1 MMNLYISNSLCL
13 LHDNGL
19 DHPETAERVSRIK
32 DQLICA
38 QMFDWFTHLESRA
51 ATNDEIALVHH
62 PKLVE
67 ELEAQVP
74 ENGVVEIA
82 EDVHLCPD
90 SIQAARYSVG
100 AVLDGV
106 DGVHSGDFK
115 RVFCNVRPPGHH
127 AEYAEAQGFCFFN
140 NVAIGAAY
148 AIEKYGYDRVAIID
162 FDVHH
167 GNGTESYARKQPKV
181 WFASSFEFP
190 LYPFTEPESDIEN
203 MVKIPLE
210 KYSNGEVFRQAWSDK
225 GLPAL
230 ERFKPELIL
239 ISAGFDAHALDPLGN
254 LQLHEND
261 FAWITAEIGKIA
273 NQYAGG
279 KIVSVLEGG
288 YDLGAVSV
296 SAREHIRTLFELD

>member
-1 MMNLYISNSLCL
+1 MNLYISNSTCL
-13 LHDNGL
+13 LHDNGFA
-19 DHPETAERVSRIK
+19 HPEMAERLNRIQ

-38 QMFDWFTHLESRA
+38 QLFDWFHHHESRA
-51 ATNDEIALVHH
+51 ASDEEIALVHH

-67 ELEAQVP
+67 QLESYLP
-74 ENGVVEIA
+74 KKGVVEIG

-90 SIQAARYSVG
+90 SILAARHAVG

-106 DGVHSGDFK
+106 DAVHGGKFK

-127 AEYAEAQGFCFFN
+127 AEYDEPQGFCLFN

-148 AIEKYGYDRVAIID
+148 AIEKYGYEKVAIVD

-167 GNGTESYARKQPKV
+167 GNGTESYARRQPKL
-181 WFASSFEFP
+181 WFASSFEYP
-190 LYPFTEPESDIEN
+190 LYPFTEPKSDIEN

-210 KYSNGEVFRQAWSDK
+210 KYSKGEVFQLAWSEI

-230 ERFKPELIL
+230 ANFQPELIL
-239 ISAGFDAHALDPLGN
+239 ISAGFDGHALDPLGN
-254 LQLHEND
+254 LLLHESD
-261 FAWITAEIGKIA
+261 FVWITAEIGKIA
-273 NQYAGG
+273 DEYCDG

-288 YDLGAVSV
+288 YDLGALSV
-296 SAREHIRTLFELD
+296 SAREHIRTLFGLD

>member
-1 MMNLYISNSLCL
+1 MNLYISNSLCL

-19 DHPETAERVSRIK
+19 HHPETAERVSRIK

-38 QMFDWFTHLESRA
+38 QMFDWFAHHESRA

-62 PKLVE
+62 PKLID
-67 ELEAQVP
+67 ELEAKVP
-74 ENGVVEIA
+74 KSGVVEIA
-82 EDVHLCPD
+82 EDVNLCPD
-90 SIQAARYSVG
+90 SIQAAKYAVG
-100 AVLDGV
+100 AVLDGIDAV
-106 DGVHSGDFK
+106 DSGDFK

-127 AEYAEAQGFCFFN
+127 AEYDEAQGFCFFN

-148 AIEKYGYDRVAIID
+148 AIEKYGYKRVAIID

-181 WFASSFEFP
+181 WFGSSFEFP
-190 LYPFTEPESDIEN
+190 LYPFTEPKSDIDN
-203 MVKIPLE
+203 MVKLPLE
-210 KYSNGEVFRQAWSDK
+210 KYSNGEVFRQAWSDT

-230 ERFKPELIL
+230 EKFKPELIL
-239 ISAGFDAHALDPLGN
+239 ISAGFDGHALDPMGN
-254 LQLHEND
+254 LQLHEFD

-273 NQYAGG
+273 DQHSGG

-288 YDLGAVSV
+288 YDLGALSV